1 MEDVEEGEEG
11 DEQVEG
17 CGSSVFPFTFEL
29 GSFEAAAEEE
39 LNHKLAPSGRAK

>member
-1 MEDVEEGEEG
+1 VRDDEEGEEG
-11 DEQVEG
+11 EEEVEG
-17 CGSSVFPFTFEL
+17 CGSNVFPFTFEL